1 MKCKDCKDF
10 CIVAEPI
17 RDDVG
22 VWDLGMARCEKYN
35 MVVDFIDHRKLNK
48 LECVR
53 GEQDDGKGND

>member
-10 CIVAEPI
+10 HVIAEPI
-17 RDDVG
+17 KDDG
-22 VWDLGMARCEKYN
+22 VAWDLGQAKCEQYN

-53 GEQDDGKGND
+53 GEVDG